1 MSKDLLLSICIPTYN
16 RYNKLFPM
24 LKQLLSSERKDF
36 EIVIQ
41 DNCSTDG
48 TLDIKKDLADE
59 RVRLIENPVNIGG
72 IKNGFGALL
81 DAKGKYC
88 MICLD
93 KDCVLGTQISAF
105 METLE
110 VMPDINYGVCDLNTN
125 TANENLIFMSQKE
138 CFDYFAYGGRHPS
151 GMFWKTKLF
160 KSCSILPKILNSN
173 AVFGF
178 FLDFVFAE
186 CSSKEGNGLFYR
198 KPLLVTET
206 PEESAKKKTL
216 TYDKSQIFFFPKNRI
231 YEFKVYLGQLQSLK
245 LKNKT
250 ISWLKVFKR
259 GLIVSTIGFKS
270 VMQDS
275 FHLEH
280 YGIASRHV
288 SFFEL
293 AIIAIRYT
301 LSVLFTSRK
310 KAFNKL
316 FNGSVS

>member
-16 RYNKLFPM
+16 RYNKLRPM
-24 LKQLLSSERKDF
+24 LTQLLSCERKDF
-36 EIVIQ
+36 EVVIQ

-48 TLDIKKDLADE
+48 TREIKKDLNDE

-88 MICLD
+88 MVCLD
-93 KDCVLGTQISAF
+93 KDCVLGTQLSTF
-105 METLE
+105 MEILE
-110 VMPDINYGVCDLNTN
+110 ALPDINYGVCELNKN
-125 TANENLIFMSQKE
+125 VANENQFFTSQKDS
-138 CFDYFAYGGRHPS
+138 FDFFAYGGRHPS
-151 GMFWKTKLF
+151 GMFWKTELF
-160 KSCSILPKILNSN
+160 KSCSVLPKILNSN

-231 YEFKVYLGQLQSLK
+231 YEFKVYLGQLQSLN

-259 GLIVSTIGFKS
+259 GLIVSTFGFKS

-280 YGIASRHV
+280 YGIAPRHV
-288 SFFEL
+288 SFFKM
-293 AIIAIRYT
+293 IVIALRYT
-301 LSVLFTSRK
+301 LTILFTSKK

-316 FNGSVS
+316 FDGSVF

>member
-16 RYNKLFPM
+16 RYSKLHPM
-24 LKQLLSSERKDF
+24 LMQLLSCERKDF

-48 TLDIKKDLADE
+48 TRYIKNDIDDE

-72 IKNGFGALL
+72 IINGYGALL
-81 DAKGKYC
+81 DARGKYC

-93 KDCVLGTQISAF
+93 KDCVTGTRLSAF
-105 METLE
+105 MKTLE
-110 VMPDINYGVCDLNTN
+110 SMPNVKYGLCDLNTD
-125 TANENLIFMSQKE
+125 AENDNQLFVTQKE
-138 CFDYFAYGGRHPS
+138 CFDFFAYRSRHPS
-151 GMFWKTKLF
+151 GMFWRTELL
-160 KSCSILPKILNSN
+160 KSCTVPQKILGSK

-178 FLDFVFAE
+178 FTELIFAE
-186 CSSKEGNGLFYR
+186 CVSKDGNGLFYR

-216 TYDKSQIFFFPKNRI
+216 TYDKTQIFFFPKNRI

-259 GLIVSTIGFKS
+259 GLVVSTLGFRS

-293 AIIAIRYT
+293 AIIAVRYT